1 MAEVKYLDLN
11 GLKKLFGVVDSK
23 IAKNNET
30 LNAEIAK
37 KADKTELVGLATE
50 TYVDGKIEDLNI
62 SQYAK
67 TSEVDSKISNVKSEI
82 LGGAGADYDTLKE
95 IETWIG
101 EHGEV
106 YEALVS
112 TVGQKADKSDTYT
125 KEEVDNAIQEA
136 VDEVDVTEQLGDYA
150 KKSDLEG
157 YQVKGDYATKSDIE
171 DFITEEDL
179 DGLATEEWVE
189 SQGFLTEVPAE
200 YAKKSDIPTD
210 YLTEDDLED
219 YVKEEDLPTFVAF
232 TDAEIESAANL

>member
-1 MAEVKYLDLN
+1 MAEVKYLDLK

-30 LNAEIAK
+30 LNAEISK

-50 TYVDGKIEDLNI
+50 TYVNGKIEDLNI

-112 TVGQKADKSDTYT
+112 TVGQKADKSNTYT

-136 VDEVDVTEQLGDYA
+136 VDEVDVTDQLGDFA

-157 YQVKGDYATKSDIE
+157 YQVKGDYATKTDIA
-171 DFITEEDL
+171 DFI
-179 DGLATEEWVE
+179 
-189 SQGFLTEVPAE
+189 
-200 YAKKSDIPTD
+200 
-210 YLTEDDLED
+210 TEDDLED

-232 TDAEIESAANL
+232 TDAEIESAAGITN